1 MPFITIT
8 RLPTEQDVED
18 AFGLELHSF
27 SEGFNKCSVGP
38 FVAKLEFKSSIE
50 DGELWERY
58 DLDGWSLNLYVSADW
73 FTISNDLPPI
83 SVPG

>member
-1 MPFITIT
+1 MPFITIK

-18 AFGLELHSF
+18 AFRLELHSF
-27 SEGFNKCSVGP
+27 SEAFHKCSVAP

-58 DLDGWSLNLYVSADW
+58 DLDGWSLNCDAKADW
-73 FTISNDLPPI
+73 FTISD
-83 SVPG
+83 